1 MTNNEIEHL
10 IRVAKNL
17 KAKRDKNQITAFEE
31 AELKEI
37 YKLLIVN
44 SKEEEDGG

>member
-1 MTNNEIEHL
+1 MKDSEIEHL

-37 YKLLIVN
+37 YKLLIVKD
-44 SKEEEDGG
+44 KERRS

>member
-1 MTNNEIEHL
+1 MQEAEIQHL

-17 KAKRDKNQITAFEE
+17 KSKKDRNQITAFEK

-37 YKLLIVN
+37 YKLLLIRR
-44 SKEEEDGG
+44 EEDGVN